1 MKKKILF
8 VMPYFNCGGVETTLL
23 SLLDKLDY
31 QNYDIDLLLVNDTGA
46 FLHKIPGKVQT
57 QVLDIPKSEWGVFYG
72 YKNACVRLFRQIKIF
87 SLFKLLIGEKYK
99 LSENRR
105 ENVEYFE
112 QVKSKFFMYDKQ
124 YDLAVD
130 YFGYASFTTFYV
142 AEKVKA
148 KKKISW
154 VHSRFS
160 TLDAQYLNKYYKKFD
175 KIYAVSKD
183 TKNDFLSCVEI
194 EDNKVEIFYNLID
207 YEKIRQLANEK
218 IEYILKKDSIILV
231 TVGRLENVKG
241 IDMAV
246 EVARIL
252 NENNFD
258 FCWYVIGEGTE
269 RNNIQNLIC
278 KYNLSDKFILLG
290 LKENPYPYMKNC
302 DIYIQPSRYEGYC
315 TTTNEARIL
324 AKPVITTDVYGA
336 KEQFANGEN
345 GLIVDIDYQCI
356 ANAVVYLIENPDI
369 RKLFQSKLSTLNNN
383 TVEQLK
389 KIYRMCNS

>member
-1 MKKKILF
+1 
-8 VMPYFNCGGVETTLL
+8 
-23 SLLDKLDY
+23 
-31 QNYDIDLLLVNDTGA
+31 
-46 FLHKIPGKVQT
+46 
-57 QVLDIPKSEWGVFYG
+57 
-72 YKNACVRLFRQIKIF
+72 
-87 SLFKLLIGEKYK
+87 
-99 LSENRR
+99 
-105 ENVEYFE
+105 
-112 QVKSKFFMYDKQ
+112 MYDKQ

-207 YEKIRQLANEK
+207 YEEIRQLANEK

-231 TVGRLENVKG
+231 TVGRLEKVKG

-324 AKPVITTDVYGA
+324 ARPVITTDVYGA

>member
-8 VMPYFNCGGVETTLL
+8 VMPYFNCGGVETTFL

-31 QNYDIDLLLVNDTGA
+31 QNYDIDLLLVNDKGA

>member
-72 YKNACVRLFRQIKIF
+72 YKNACIRLFRQIKIF

-112 QVKSKFFMYDKQ
+112 QVKGKFFMYDKQ

-207 YEKIRQLANEK
+207 YEEIRQLANEK

-231 TVGRLENVKG
+231 TVGRLEKVKG

-324 AKPVITTDVYGA
+324 ARPVITTDVYGA